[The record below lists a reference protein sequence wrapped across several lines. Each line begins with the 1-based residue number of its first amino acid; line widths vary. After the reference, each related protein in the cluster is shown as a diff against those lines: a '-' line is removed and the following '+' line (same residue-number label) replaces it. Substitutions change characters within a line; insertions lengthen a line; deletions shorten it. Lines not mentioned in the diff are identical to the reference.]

1 MGKPVHKM
9 SPRKQR
15 MGELGENE
23 ASGFL
28 SSLGNEI
35 MARNVRTPR
44 GENVILAKL
53 EDVTV
58 FIEVRTLTS
67 NRIAHPEETI
77 PRHKQP
83 PCRLLWKTT
92 LNCMELP
99 NGKSTPSPSRENR
112 EANRKSL
119 ILRTFQDDS

>member
-1 MGKPVHKM
+1 M

-44 GENVILAKL
+44 GEIVILAKL

-58 FIEVRTLTS
+58 FMEVRTLTS

-77 PRHKQP
+77 PRQKQSP
-83 PCRLLWKTT
+83 MPAAVEDHTQLHGIAHWQFDSVAV
-92 LNCMELP
+92 E
-99 NGKSTPSPSRENR
+99 GKPGSKPLITHFENV
-112 EANRKSL
+112 L
-119 ILRTFQDDS
+119 G